1 MTKMKEPAQTC
12 TICDM
17 EGDFQV
23 LNGVDVC
30 PFNFPLKSL
39 FNKGD
44 AYKNVLMVTQGAHG
58 VCRGRLVQT
67 EQEECCLPNTF
78 TYLYFE
84 NYI

>member
-23 LNGVDVC
+23 SNGVDVY
-30 PFNFPLKSL
+30 PLNFPLKSL

-44 AYKNVLMVTQGAHG
+44 AYKKCTYG
-58 VCRGRLVQT
+58 
-67 EQEECCLPNTF
+67 NTGSPWRMQR
-78 TYLYFE
+78 E
-84 NYI
+84 ACSN